1 MVVKVY
7 LDEELEERFRRA
19 AMEVYGY
26 GRGSLSSAAEDAI
39 RSWLQEYDSLKEE
52 ASVPEDPVGA
62 IRGLLS
68 HVDKGAVELQH
79 EAGEIRVEG

>member
-7 LDEELEERFRRA
+7 LDEDLEARFRKT

-26 GRGSLSSAAEDAI
+26 CRGSLSSAAEDAI
-39 RSWLQEYDSLKEE
+39 RSWLQEHESLQKE
-52 ASVPEDPVGA
+52 ASIPDDPVKA
-62 IRGLLS
+62 IKGILS

-79 EAGEIRVEG
+79 EADEVRAEG